1 MFLLPFIMEHTMPP
15 NAKYVQDEEESTR
28 KLNFYDYI
36 YLMNENE
43 LLKFKIELDH
53 MDVVNVLEKYIDS
66 QSTFDKV
73 ILSEK
78 DLEGTKI
85 PLKFLYPLGNY
96 RLENNLFKTK
106 NYLVPK
112 RTEFLDIITEKYWDG
127 MVDSTDLYNLN
138 SILPDAVCDEDD
150 VTKKLISDLFNSAN
164 VELVESFE
172 MNIDEVENTINN
184 IRTLLNNS
192 TECQNVLKK
201 LDWILKK
208 SKFNMEYITKLGL
221 KDKFNNAITQE
232 RERQKVK

>member
-1 MFLLPFIMEHTMPP
+1 MFLLPFIMEHSSLEM
-15 NAKYVQDEEESTR
+15 QDNEENT
-28 KLNFYDYI
+28 KKKNFYDYI
-36 YLMNENE
+36 YLISGNE
-43 LLKFKIELDH
+43 LLKFEIELDH

-66 QSTFDKV
+66 QKTFDKV
-73 ILSEK
+73 IMSEK
-78 DLEGTKI
+78 ELKGTKI

-106 NYLVPK
+106 NYLVPNQ
-112 RTEFLDIITEKYWDG
+112 TEFLDVITKKYWDG
-127 MVDSTDLYNLN
+127 IVDTTDLYNLN
-138 SILPDAVCDEDD
+138 CIMIDAQCDED
-150 VTKKLISDLFNSAN
+150 VAIINLISDLFKSAN

-208 SKFNMEYITKLGL
+208 SKSNIEYITKLGL
-221 KDKFNNAITQE
+221 KDKFNSAITQE